1 MSTPVAAVNT
11 ASLVTLGLSQALEP
25 SGYEI
30 EEVND
35 PLTWAERH
43 PSAAMVI
50 HIRRREDVDLV
61 IDLTTQH
68 SMVIVAMLDSTSN
81 EELRL
86 CLSAGARA
94 CVSPDWG
101 KDELVLAIKAS
112 LLGMAVI
119 PSPLAQS
126 MACSNPTPA
135 STQDLSAGQVGWLRD
150 LAAGSTVQALA
161 RRTGF
166 SEREMYR
173 RLREVYRTMGCSS
186 RTEALLRASG
196 SGLLS
201 ES

>member
-1 MSTPVAAVNT
+1 
-11 ASLVTLGLSQALEP
+11 
-25 SGYEI
+25 
-30 EEVND
+30 
-35 PLTWAERH
+35 
-43 PSAAMVI
+43 MVI
-50 HIRRREDVDLV
+50 HIRRQEDVDLV

-112 LLGMAVI
+112 PLGMAVI

-135 STQDLSAGQVGWLRD
+135 SPQDLSVGQVGWLNATS
-150 LAAGSTVQALA
+150 LL
-161 RRTGF
+161 
-166 SEREMYR
+166 
-173 RLREVYRTMGCSS
+173 
-186 RTEALLRASG
+186 EALSRPWPVAQDSPSGRCIGDFGRSTAPWVVLPAPRRCCELRVAVC
-196 SGLLS
+196 
-201 ES
+201 